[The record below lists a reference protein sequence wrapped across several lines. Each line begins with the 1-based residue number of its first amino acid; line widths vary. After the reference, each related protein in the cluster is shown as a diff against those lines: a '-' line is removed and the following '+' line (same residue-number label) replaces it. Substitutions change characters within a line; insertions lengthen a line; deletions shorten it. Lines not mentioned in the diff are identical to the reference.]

1 MQVQPEPRPIS
12 DSEWWAVEREINR
25 SMKQARTKIFSSHPH
40 YALLMVRLSDVI
52 IRDGKYAGRNVP
64 TAATDGKSIYV
75 NATWWRTLPA
85 KARFP
90 LFLHE
95 VLHNVLG
102 HSYRRKGRK
111 HSIWNCA
118 CDYVINAILNE
129 MGYWIP
135 GWLYED
141 KYKGMSEERV
151 YAALVKEEEDKPE
164 EPKEEP
170 KEEDSQGGEPCEEGS
185 SDEQEAGEPEEGTGD
200 EASDSGEPSEKLN
213 TEDYSPKEDDYGA
226 PGQIWDPT
234 TPEGDP
240 LSEEEMSK
248 AMDKVS
254 EDLVEAEMISK
265 TSGRGFEPK
274 GRRAME
280 RITKPKLNWKAYMN
294 RWIAKRGQVA
304 GRSWGKLDRRSLQ
317 RGNFRPGVIKEGID
331 WLVVAVDISSSI
343 SWDEFIAFMEHLD
356 KLRNDVKVSRLT
368 ILPFNEIVVQSEI
381 IELKPSDLTPKKMAT
396 GGGTC
401 FSPIFNWV
409 DRQTGKPDGVI
420 VFTDLCSTDFGSAPS
435 CSVLWAST
443 DEIYTGTDGWYSNV
457 PPFGETMQIDIS

>member
-1 MQVQPEPRPIS
+1 
-12 DSEWWAVEREINR
+12 
-25 SMKQARTKIFSSHPH
+25 
-40 YALLMVRLSDVI
+40 
-52 IRDGKYAGRNVP
+52 
-64 TAATDGKSIYV
+64 
-75 NATWWRTLPA
+75 
-85 KARFP
+85 
-90 LFLHE
+90 
-95 VLHNVLG
+95 
-102 HSYRRKGRK
+102 
-111 HSIWNCA
+111 
-118 CDYVINAILNE
+118 
-129 MGYWIP
+129 
-135 GWLYED
+135 
-141 KYKGMSEERV
+141 
-151 YAALVKEEEDKPE
+151 
-164 EPKEEP
+164 
-170 KEEDSQGGEPCEEGS
+170 
-185 SDEQEAGEPEEGTGD
+185 
-200 EASDSGEPSEKLN
+200 
-213 TEDYSPKEDDYGA
+213 
-226 PGQIWDPT
+226 
-234 TPEGDP
+234 
-240 LSEEEMSK
+240 
-248 AMDKVS
+248 
-254 EDLVEAEMISK
+254 
-265 TSGRGFEPK
+265 
-274 GRRAME
+274 ME

-409 DRQTGKPDGVI
+409 DRQAGKPDGVI